1 MKSGCE
7 KLLLSL
13 APILNSDLFNYCKSF
28 PWPLISN
35 RLLVLK
41 KFLIQ
46 KKINN
51 NRKSESNQKNL
62 SLRLQRAAL
71 ILVNNYSF
79 AHSLHLEFINQ
90 HIQGV
95 ISQHYRAV
103 SMAFCS
109 LPEWGILALYP
120 YESKVSACMKYISY
134 TYIKFNNISYAYIK
148 YIFFS
153 YVFRK

>member
-1 MKSGCE
+1 M
-7 KLLLSL
+7 

-35 RLLVLK
+35 RLLALK
-41 KFLIQ
+41 NFLIQ

-62 SLRLQRAAL
+62 SLRLQRNAL

-90 HIQGV
+90 NIKGA

-109 LPEWGILALYP
+109 LPEWDILALYP
-120 YESKVSACMKYISY
+120 YESKVSACTRYVPC
-134 TYIKFNNISYAYIK
+134 TYIKFNFISYSYIK
-148 YIFFS
+148 FYFIS
-153 YVFRK
+153 HTYKK